1 MKKMLLVIAVS
12 FFTLEAIAQVVV
24 AGVSPASVQG
34 NYDYGIQ
41 ANEGGWPGETDD
53 GTWALAL
60 DFNIDGTY
68 VQGEIMLVEDGQPG
82 TNLQGN
88 PISQEGCNS
97 LTNDLTGKIAVI
109 YRNTCNFSLKALN
122 AQNAGAIAVIIVNR
136 EDVGLSM
143 TAGPD
148 GINVTIPVVILNKTD
163 GTAMIAAMQGGTVP
177 VVMFIG
183 NKFGIFANDIGS
195 GIDNTIIATQATTPS
210 ILAQSAADFSF
221 TPGIAI
227 VNYGTYTQTD
237 AYVTATIDAPGAPA
251 AYTSTV
257 GPLTI
262 AYKDTINIF
271 DGNAETFALFS
282 LPTYP
287 LGEYTLNYT
296 LSFINAIANYDL
308 TLINQG
314 TGYTTGNDIATTGG
328 TGTGLT
334 LDILASPI
342 IDSVTLLTNLTPG
355 TNYLDSI
362 GALTTTNGSGLGLT
376 LNITA
381 ETIGEALIIDTL
393 TTGSNY
399 IDSLGAPTLAIIG
412 TGTGLTVGYTTTSGF
427 IDSLFIVN
435 GGSGYEVNDTIKILA
450 GDSSATFVIN
460 SVTVGEIL
468 TFSINNPG
476 SGYSVGDSVH
486 IEGGLN
492 GNLIVTSVGTS
503 GGTIISIDVNN
514 LVSGY
519 NLGDMITIAGGN
531 GATFTISGIDTTTI
545 DDALGDNSFTSNFY
559 VSDDI
564 YSYARLNMVDNEPV
578 SMSYPMNYTEG
589 YKSCIR
595 FNNANASRA
604 GVEGLYTSIKVD
616 LDTFDLQAQDI
627 ALYAYTWNDVA
638 TTFSATPTFLDLTD
652 VAFAQYNPTASYVNG
667 DEIFIPFT
675 VPFILVDNTNYLFCV
690 ETQIPEPAFGYDDVV
705 NYNANSSVLDDVI
718 TPIYINNIGTT
729 TDQWFAAGWNG
740 SPAPSIG
747 LKLFPAAEL
756 GLVDATELKGI
767 AYPNPASDNVTVSI
781 NATGAATLV
790 VTDITGKIV
799 LNKNLSLTNGSS
811 DVNTS
816 SLEAG
821 IYIFNVTLDNK
832 QTSQFNVVIK

>member
-60 DFNIDGTY
+60 DFNTDGVF
-68 VQGEIMLVEDGQPG
+68 VQGEIKLVEDGTPG

-88 PISQEGCNS
+88 PISQEGCAT

-136 EDVGLSM
+136 EDALLNMS
-143 TAGPD
+143 AGTD
-148 GINVTIPVVILNKTD
+148 GVNVTIPVVILNKTD

-183 NKFGIFANDIGS
+183 NKFGINTNDVGS
-195 GIDNTIIATQATTPS
+195 GPDNTIIATQATTPS

-221 TPGIAI
+221 TPGLAI
-227 VNYGTYTQTD
+227 VNYGNATQTSV
-237 AYVTATIDAPGAPA
+237 YVTATIDAPGAPA

-257 GPLTI
+257 GPLTM

-271 DGNAETFALFS
+271 DGNPETFALFS
-282 LPTYP
+282 LPAYP

-296 LSFINAIANYDL
+296 ITLGMTTADEAI
-308 TLINQG
+308 
-314 TGYTTGNDIATTGG
+314 
-328 TGTGLT
+328 
-334 LDILASPI
+334 
-342 IDSVTLLTNLTPG
+342 
-355 TNYLDSI
+355 
-362 GALTTTNGSGLGLT
+362 
-376 LNITA
+376 
-381 ETIGEALIIDTL
+381 
-393 TTGSNY
+393 
-399 IDSLGAPTLAIIG
+399 
-412 TGTGLTVGYTTTSGF
+412 
-427 IDSLFIVN
+427 
-435 GGSGYEVNDTIKILA
+435 
-450 GDSSATFVIN
+450 
-460 SVTVGEIL
+460 
-468 TFSINNPG
+468 
-476 SGYSVGDSVH
+476 
-486 IEGGLN
+486 
-492 GNLIVTSVGTS
+492 
-503 GGTIISIDVNN
+503 
-514 LVSGY
+514 
-519 NLGDMITIAGGN
+519 
-531 GATFTISGIDTTTI
+531 
-545 DDALGDNSFTSNFY
+545 GDNSFTSNFY

-578 SMSYPMNYTEG
+578 SMSYPMNYTQG

-616 LDTFDLQAQDI
+616 LDTFDLQAQEI
-627 ALYAYTWNDVA
+627 SLYAYTWNDLA
-638 TTFSATPTFLDLTD
+638 TTFSATPTFLDFTQ
-652 VAFAQYNPTASYVNG
+652 VAFAQYYPPASYVNG
-667 DEIFIPFT
+667 EEIFIPFA
-675 VPFILVDNTNYLFCV
+675 VPFILVDNTNYLFCI
-690 ETQIPEPAFGYDDVV
+690 ETQIPEPAFGYDDIV
-705 NYNANSSVLDDVI
+705 NYNANSQILDDVI
-718 TPIYINNIGTT
+718 SPIYIDDIGTT
-729 TDQWFAAGWNG
+729 TDQWYAAGWNG
-740 SPAPSIG
+740 NPAPSIG
-747 LKLFPAAEL
+747 MKLFPAAEL

-767 AYPNPASDNVTVSI
+767 AYPNPASDNVTVAI

-799 LNKNLSLTNGSS
+799 LNKNLSLTNGNA

-821 IYIFNVTLDNK
+821 IYIFNVTLDNN

>member
-60 DFNIDGTY
+60 DFNTDGVF
-68 VQGEIMLVEDGQPG
+68 VQGEIKLVEDGTPG

-88 PISQEGCNS
+88 PISQEGCAT

-136 EDVGLSM
+136 EDAAIAM
-143 TAGPD
+143 TAGTD

-163 GTAMIAAMQGGTVP
+163 GSAMIAAMQGGTVP

-183 NKFGIFANDIGS
+183 NKFGINTNDVGS
-195 GIDNTIIATQATTPS
+195 GPDNTIIATQATTPS

-221 TPGIAI
+221 TPGLAI
-227 VNYGTYTQTD
+227 VNYGNATQTSV
-237 AYVTATIDAPGAPA
+237 YVTATIDAPGAPA

-257 GPLTI
+257 GPLTM

-271 DGNAETFALFS
+271 DGNPETFALFS
-282 LPTYP
+282 LPAYP

-296 LSFINAIANYDL
+296 ITLGMTTADEAI
-308 TLINQG
+308 
-314 TGYTTGNDIATTGG
+314 
-328 TGTGLT
+328 
-334 LDILASPI
+334 
-342 IDSVTLLTNLTPG
+342 
-355 TNYLDSI
+355 
-362 GALTTTNGSGLGLT
+362 
-376 LNITA
+376 
-381 ETIGEALIIDTL
+381 
-393 TTGSNY
+393 
-399 IDSLGAPTLAIIG
+399 
-412 TGTGLTVGYTTTSGF
+412 
-427 IDSLFIVN
+427 
-435 GGSGYEVNDTIKILA
+435 
-450 GDSSATFVIN
+450 
-460 SVTVGEIL
+460 
-468 TFSINNPG
+468 
-476 SGYSVGDSVH
+476 
-486 IEGGLN
+486 
-492 GNLIVTSVGTS
+492 
-503 GGTIISIDVNN
+503 
-514 LVSGY
+514 
-519 NLGDMITIAGGN
+519 
-531 GATFTISGIDTTTI
+531 
-545 DDALGDNSFTSNFY
+545 GDNSFTSNFY

-578 SMSYPMNYTEG
+578 SMSYPMNYTQG

-616 LDTFDLQAQDI
+616 LDTFDLQAQEI
-627 ALYAYTWNDVA
+627 SLYAYTWNDLA
-638 TTFSATPTFLDLTD
+638 TTFSATPTFLDFTQ
-652 VAFAQYNPTASYVNG
+652 VAFAQYYPPASYVNG
-667 DEIFIPFT
+667 EEIFIPFA
-675 VPFILVDNTNYLFCV
+675 VPFILVDNTNYLFCI
-690 ETQIPEPAFGYDDVV
+690 ETQIPEPAFGYDDIV
-705 NYNANSSVLDDVI
+705 NYNANSQILDDVI
-718 TPIYINNIGTT
+718 TPIYIDDIGTT
-729 TDQWFAAGWNG
+729 TDQWYAAGWNG
-740 SPAPSIG
+740 NPAPSIG
-747 LKLFPAAEL
+747 MKLFPAAEL
-756 GLVDATELKGI
+756 GLVDVTELKGI
-767 AYPNPASDNVTVSI
+767 AYPNPASDNVTVAI

-799 LNKNLSLTNGSS
+799 LNKNLSLTNGNA

-821 IYIFNVTLDNK
+821 IYIFNVTLDNN

>member
-60 DFNIDGTY
+60 DFNTDGVF
-68 VQGEIMLVEDGQPG
+68 VQGEIKLVEDGTPG

-88 PISQEGCNS
+88 PISQEGCAT

-136 EDVGLSM
+136 EDAAIAM
-143 TAGPD
+143 TAGTD

-183 NKFGIFANDIGS
+183 NKFGINTNDVGS
-195 GIDNTIIATQATTPS
+195 GPDNTIIATQATTPS

-221 TPGIAI
+221 TPGLAI
-227 VNYGTYTQTD
+227 VNYGNATQTSV
-237 AYVTATIDAPGAPA
+237 YVTATIDAPGAPA
-251 AYTSTV
+251 AYISTV
-257 GPLTI
+257 GPLTM

-271 DGNAETFALFS
+271 DGNPETFALFS
-282 LPTYP
+282 LPAYP

-296 LSFINAIANYDL
+296 ITLGMTTADEAI
-308 TLINQG
+308 
-314 TGYTTGNDIATTGG
+314 
-328 TGTGLT
+328 
-334 LDILASPI
+334 
-342 IDSVTLLTNLTPG
+342 
-355 TNYLDSI
+355 
-362 GALTTTNGSGLGLT
+362 
-376 LNITA
+376 
-381 ETIGEALIIDTL
+381 
-393 TTGSNY
+393 
-399 IDSLGAPTLAIIG
+399 
-412 TGTGLTVGYTTTSGF
+412 
-427 IDSLFIVN
+427 
-435 GGSGYEVNDTIKILA
+435 
-450 GDSSATFVIN
+450 
-460 SVTVGEIL
+460 
-468 TFSINNPG
+468 
-476 SGYSVGDSVH
+476 
-486 IEGGLN
+486 
-492 GNLIVTSVGTS
+492 
-503 GGTIISIDVNN
+503 
-514 LVSGY
+514 
-519 NLGDMITIAGGN
+519 
-531 GATFTISGIDTTTI
+531 
-545 DDALGDNSFTSNFY
+545 GDNSFTSNFY

-578 SMSYPMNYTEG
+578 SMSYPMNYTQG

-616 LDTFDLQAQDI
+616 LDTFDLQAQEI
-627 ALYAYTWNDVA
+627 SLYAYTWNDLA
-638 TTFSATPTFLDLTD
+638 TTFSATPTFLDFTQ
-652 VAFAQYNPTASYVNG
+652 VAFAQYYPPASYVNG
-667 DEIFIPFT
+667 EEIFIPFA
-675 VPFILVDNTNYLFCV
+675 VPFILVDNTNYLFCI
-690 ETQIPEPAFGYDDVV
+690 ETQIPEPAFGYDDIV
-705 NYNANSSVLDDVI
+705 NYNANSQILDDVI
-718 TPIYINNIGTT
+718 SPIYIDDIGTT
-729 TDQWFAAGWNG
+729 TDQWYAAGWNG
-740 SPAPSIG
+740 NPAPSIG
-747 LKLFPAAEL
+747 MKLFPAAEL

-767 AYPNPASDNVTVSI
+767 AYPNPASDNVTVAI

-799 LNKNLSLTNGSS
+799 LNKNLSLTNGNA

-821 IYIFNVTLDNK
+821 IYIFNVTLDNN

>member
-60 DFNIDGTY
+60 DFNTDGVF
-68 VQGEIMLVEDGQPG
+68 VQGEIKLVEDGTPG

-88 PISQEGCNS
+88 PISQEGCAT

-136 EDVGLSM
+136 EDAAIAM
-143 TAGPD
+143 TAGTD

-183 NKFGIFANDIGS
+183 NKFGINTNDVGS
-195 GIDNTIIATQATTPS
+195 GPDNTIIATQATTPS

-221 TPGIAI
+221 TPGLAI
-227 VNYGTYTQTD
+227 VNYGNATQTSV
-237 AYVTATIDAPGAPA
+237 YVTATIDAPGAPA

-257 GPLTI
+257 GPLTM

-271 DGNAETFALFS
+271 DGNPETFALFS
-282 LPTYP
+282 LPAYP

-296 LSFINAIANYDL
+296 ITLGMTTADEAI
-308 TLINQG
+308 
-314 TGYTTGNDIATTGG
+314 
-328 TGTGLT
+328 
-334 LDILASPI
+334 
-342 IDSVTLLTNLTPG
+342 
-355 TNYLDSI
+355 
-362 GALTTTNGSGLGLT
+362 
-376 LNITA
+376 
-381 ETIGEALIIDTL
+381 
-393 TTGSNY
+393 
-399 IDSLGAPTLAIIG
+399 
-412 TGTGLTVGYTTTSGF
+412 
-427 IDSLFIVN
+427 
-435 GGSGYEVNDTIKILA
+435 
-450 GDSSATFVIN
+450 
-460 SVTVGEIL
+460 
-468 TFSINNPG
+468 
-476 SGYSVGDSVH
+476 
-486 IEGGLN
+486 
-492 GNLIVTSVGTS
+492 
-503 GGTIISIDVNN
+503 
-514 LVSGY
+514 
-519 NLGDMITIAGGN
+519 
-531 GATFTISGIDTTTI
+531 
-545 DDALGDNSFTSNFY
+545 GDNSFTSNFY

-578 SMSYPMNYTEG
+578 SMSYPMNYTQG

-616 LDTFDLQAQDI
+616 LDTFDLQAQEI
-627 ALYAYTWNDVA
+627 SLYAYTWNDLA
-638 TTFSATPTFLDLTD
+638 TTFSATPTFLDFTQ
-652 VAFAQYNPTASYVNG
+652 VAFAQYYPPASYVNG
-667 DEIFIPFT
+667 EEIFIPFA
-675 VPFILVDNTNYLFCV
+675 VPFILVDNTNYLFCI
-690 ETQIPEPAFGYDDVV
+690 ETQIPEPAFGYDDIV
-705 NYNANSSVLDDVI
+705 NYNANSQILDDVI
-718 TPIYINNIGTT
+718 TPIYIDDIGTT
-729 TDQWFAAGWNG
+729 TDQWYAAGWNG
-740 SPAPSIG
+740 NPAPSIG
-747 LKLFPAAEL
+747 MKLFPAAEL
-756 GLVDATELKGI
+756 GLVDVTELKGI
-767 AYPNPASDNVTVSI
+767 AYPNPASDNVTVAI

-799 LNKNLSLTNGSS
+799 LNKNLSLTNGNA

-821 IYIFNVTLDNK
+821 IYIFNVTLDNN